1 MPPSSVCSITGCERP
16 PAAELDVRPLCRS
29 HFISTCYELFD
40 EYSRWLEENRFRETN
55 TELVRRFLCQCTQQA
70 TEISHNVAD
79 LENLERARLLDLL
92 LRATELGKLLRRSP
106 RKVTTIPVRLSSE
119 KLGRSWEEV
128 TRTLVI
134 SRHGAAVSCAHP
146 VEVGDQ
152 LVVHRLDR
160 EASVRA
166 RVVWRQARSG
176 EQFEV
181 GVEFVHCDNFWDE
194 DWNSAEPL
202 FLHESQEKPGTHSR
216 PGTPR

>member
-40 EYSRWLEENRFRETN
+40 EYTRWLEDNRFRDSN

-70 TEISHNVAD
+70 TEISNNVAD

-106 RKVTTIPVRLSSE
+106 RKVTAIPVRLSSE
-119 KLGRSWEEV
+119 KLGRSWVED
-128 TRTLVI
+128 TRTQVI
-134 SRHGAAVSCAHP
+134 SRHGVALSCDHP
-146 VEVGDQ
+146 VEVGEQ
-152 LVVHRLDR
+152 LVVHRLDC
-160 EASVRA
+160 EVSVRA
-166 RVVWRQARSG
+166 RVVWRQARPG
-176 EQFEV
+176 GQFEI
-181 GVEFVHCDNFWDE
+181 GLEFILCDNFWDE
-194 DWNSAEPL
+194 DWNSGEPL
-202 FLHESQEKPGTHSR
+202 YLHESPEEPGPPSR